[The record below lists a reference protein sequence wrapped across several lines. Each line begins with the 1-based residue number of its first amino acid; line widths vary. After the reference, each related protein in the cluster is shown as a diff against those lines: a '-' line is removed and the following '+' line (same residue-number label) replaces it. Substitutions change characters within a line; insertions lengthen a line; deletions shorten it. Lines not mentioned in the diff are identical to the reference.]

1 MNDCQNADIR
11 DRLPD
16 LLNDRLTDGERAVVR
31 AHVDGCTECRDEL
44 ELLRGVHQM
53 LVAATP
59 RVNTLRI
66 LSALPKPGE
75 SAVVPMIQS
84 RSTRSTRSRWAD
96 WRIAAAVTVIA
107 VGGGSFAVLSRSHVT
122 ASVPQVAAVQTP
134 TTSRADTQSAPIVP
148 VAATAPNKEV
158 AQVDPATDVHE
169 ADYTADDDA
178 ADTGIEGRI
187 NNLSEQ
193 QLKALLNDIGQ
204 MKAVPVTE
212 PDPIT
217 IKVDSK
223 ASSGTSGATEIM

>member
-16 LLNDRLTDGERAVVR
+16 LLHDRLTDGERAVVR

-66 LSALPKPGE
+66 LSALPKLAE
-75 SAVVPMIQS
+75 SGVVPMIQS
-84 RSTRSTRSRWAD
+84 RPTRSTRARWAD
-96 WRIAAAVTVIA
+96 WRIAAAITVIA
-107 VGGGSFAVLSRSHVT
+107 VGGGSFALLSRTHAV
-122 ASVPQVAAVQTP
+122 AVPPVVSFVVPAPPTTDTQVAVAPVTP
-134 TTSRADTQSAPIVP
+134 PASDG
-148 VAATAPNKEV
+148 V
-158 AQVDPATDVHE
+158 AQTVADDHE
-169 ADYTADDDA
+169 ADLPVDE
-178 ADTGIEGRI
+178 DTPEAGIGGRL

-204 MKAVPVTE
+204 MKAIPVTE

-217 IKVDSK
+217 IQVDSK